1 MFQTLKKFANRL
13 SSNNQENDLSKIDYT
28 KDVIDMSKL
37 DYVKDVITM
46 SDKKVFTDNQKFSQ
60 APQTQN
66 APKYTTIY
74 LADVLK
80 QHKEEL
86 ENESKNLKNK
96 DNQITLNRVQTGKV
110 TTFEKQK
117 DGSWIEKG
125 KESNQFAKLDRS
137 KLYEH
142 EKMRYDMIRED
153 DNFGSIVTPTF
164 ERQKDGLLIAKGKK
178 SDFDKHDIDTWGFV
192 GDFEDEKDTWGA
204 FTSIL

>member
-74 LADVLK
+74 PADVLK
-80 QHKEEL
+80 QYKEEL

-96 DNQITLNRVQTGKV
+96 DNQITLNRVQIGKV
-110 TTFEKQK
+110 TTIYLKDLQNGENSTVYEHDKMRNDLLDDNDNFGAIVTPTFEKQK
-117 DGSWIEKG
+117 DGSWI
-125 KESNQFAKLDRS
+125 
-137 KLYEH
+137 
-142 EKMRYDMIRED
+142 
-153 DNFGSIVTPTF
+153 
-164 ERQKDGLLIAKGKK
+164 AKGNE
-178 SDFDKHDIDTWGFV
+178 SDFSKKGIDTWGSFV
-192 GDFEDEKDTWGA
+192 SFEDFGKEQDTWGA
-204 FTSIL
+204 ITSIL